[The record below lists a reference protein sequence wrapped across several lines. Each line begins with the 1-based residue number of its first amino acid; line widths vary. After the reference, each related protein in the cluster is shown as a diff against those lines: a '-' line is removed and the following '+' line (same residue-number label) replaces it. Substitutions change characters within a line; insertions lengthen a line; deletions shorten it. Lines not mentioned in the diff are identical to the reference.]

1 MKMEELSTTE
11 IREYL
16 ETQNAV
22 LIPVGSIEQHG
33 AHLPLGTDTLLVNYI
48 VDQVSDLTHIPML
61 PVISYGPCFNSS
73 SHEGTISIS
82 TRVLYDLVHGIVSA
96 LYRQGFRKFF
106 LISGHADENQL
117 FTLREVAEDFMKSKE
132 DAFFHLLCT
141 YHVNLEVAE
150 EWLDITGDF
159 HAGAVE
165 TSLMLYLRPD
175 LVHIS
180 KYTAGNNEIPEY
192 EIVRDKKKYW
202 ASGVDGNPT
211 GASEEIGHRIF
222 EKTVEQIRKYVSVNS
237 K

>member
-1 MKMEELSTTE
+1 MKIEELTTTD

-22 LIPVGSIEQHG
+22 LIPIGSIEQHG
-33 AHLPLGTDTLLVNYI
+33 AHLPLGTDTLLVNFI

-82 TRVLYDLVHGIVSA
+82 TRLLYDLVHGIVSA
-96 LYRQGFRKFF
+96 LYAQGFRKFF
-106 LISGHADENQL
+106 LFSGHADESQL
-117 FTLREVAEDFMKSKE
+117 FTLREVGEDFMKSRE
-132 DAFFHLLCT
+132 DAFFHVLCT
-141 YHVNLEVAE
+141 YHVNVNVAE
-150 EWLDITGDF
+150 EWLDTTQDF

-175 LVHIS
+175 LVNNS
-180 KYTAGNNEIPEY
+180 RLTAGSNEIPEY

-202 ASGVDGNPT
+202 ASGVDGNPA
-211 GASEEIGHRIF
+211 GASEDIGRHIF
-222 EKTVEQIRKYVSVNS
+222 EKTVVQIRKYVSL
-237 K
+237 KTK

>member
-1 MKMEELSTTE
+1 MKIEELTTTD

-16 ETQNAV
+16 DTQDAV

-48 VDQVSDLTHIPML
+48 VNQVSDLTHIPML
-61 PVISYGPCFNSS
+61 PVISYGPCFNSA
-73 SHEGTISIS
+73 SHKGTISIS

-96 LYRQGFRKFF
+96 LYSQGFRKFF
-106 LISGHADENQL
+106 LISGHADESQL
-117 FTLREVAEDFMKSKE
+117 FTLREAAEDFMKSRD
-132 DAFFHLLCT
+132 DAFFHLLCS
-141 YHVNLEVAE
+141 YHVNLEAAE
-150 EWLDITGDF
+150 EWLDTTRDF

-175 LVHIS
+175 LVNTS
-180 KYTAGNNEIPEY
+180 KYTVGINEIPEY

-202 ASGVDGNPT
+202 PSGVDGNPLA
-211 GASEEIGHRIF
+211 ASEDFGHGIF
-222 EKTVEQIRKYVSVNS
+222 EKTVEHIRKYVSLNS